1 MKDILKSEKH
11 FRYMILDRMRQDCEY
26 YLNYGSRSAKVLWAG
41 DEKRHIQNMKDI
53 WNSFDEND
61 KPEWLTVEEIDEFA
75 RKMGVK

>member
-1 MKDILKSEKH
+1 M
-11 FRYMILDRMRQDCEY
+11 MLDRMRQDCEY
-26 YLNYGSRSAKVLWAG
+26 YLNYGGRSAKVLWAG

>member
-1 MKDILKSEKH
+1 
-11 FRYMILDRMRQDCEY
+11 
-26 YLNYGSRSAKVLWAG
+26 
-41 DEKRHIQNMKDI
+41 MKDI